1 MIAQGMATLL
11 RRDKVIGMP
20 ISAVTRRAVSSAL
33 ASSAAASRSMADAR
47 SAPPRSGHTPESKAC
62 LAAATATSTSRETID
77 GTAPATSSVGGLT
90 IVITSLDPEP
100 TRRPPAYEPRYSSTA
115 GPFPENSGQ
124 LRPEFTMKVHVNLV
138 ARRIICQISAGR
150 AHNRPPP
157 CDLSQQVNKRS
168 QVQFV
173 VSDKVGNACKKYD
186 RAMAIPDW
194 PAGQDATA
202 KASSRLDRENAA
214 LRELVTVYRYLSGLA
229 LQDAD
234 LAGVVQL
241 ISDRMTATVA
251 VVTQLMDVLTAAAP
265 GVTGDKAAAAVR
277 EHVVHPRLGQVL
289 RASRLSQRALRLP
302 NVGGTPAIIVAPIMV
317 GDEVPSYLI
326 TIDPADNL
334 FGEDMS
340 LLVTE
345 HAATICGVI
354 LGRERVVAAAARRVR
369 DDLVEGL
376 LLGRGRDHA
385 DTGRWAA
392 HLGYDPAR
400 DHNVMAVAF
409 DLPAPPAASPAD
421 LTAQRQRIWE
431 SIEHFVA
438 TRAPDA
444 IVSARESE
452 VVIVAAA
459 PDEPGP
465 AALDARRLAHACLAR
480 LAELF
485 PAAKVVIGI
494 GGPCRDPREVARS
507 YAQAQRTTATL
518 RRLGRQG
525 TVSAFADLGELRSF
539 AADVLGKLAVHEQEH
554 KSEYLTTLACYF
566 RENNSPQ
573 RASRILHVHPN
584 TVAYRVKRIEEITGL
599 RLDNYTD
606 RLIAQ
611 VALEILDALGEEP

>member
-1 MIAQGMATLL
+1 MAVPNWSPVLPGD
-11 RRDKVIGMP
+11 RPDH
-20 ISAVTRRAVSSAL
+20 A
-33 ASSAAASRSMADAR
+33 
-47 SAPPRSGHTPESKAC
+47 E
-62 LAAATATSTSRETID
+62 
-77 GTAPATSSVGGLT
+77 APA
-90 IVITSLDPEP
+90 
-100 TRRPPAYEPRYSSTA
+100 R
-115 GPFPENSGQ
+115 
-124 LRPEFTMKVHVNLV
+124 H
-138 ARRIICQISAGR
+138 
-150 AHNRPPP
+150 
-157 CDLSQQVNKRS
+157 
-168 QVQFV
+168 
-173 VSDKVGNACKKYD
+173 
-186 RAMAIPDW
+186 
-194 PAGQDATA
+194 
-202 KASSRLDRENAA
+202 LDRENAA

-234 LAGVVQL
+234 LAGVVRL
-241 ISDRMTATVA
+241 ISDRTCATVA
-251 VVTQLMDVLTAAAP
+251 VLTQLMDVLTAAAP
-265 GVTGDKAAAAVR
+265 GVSAEKATADVR
-277 EHVVHPRLGQVL
+277 EHLIHPRLGQVL

-302 NVGGTPAIIVAPIMV
+302 KVGGMPAVIVAPVMV
-317 GDEVPSYLI
+317 GDEVPSYLV

-376 LLGRGRDHA
+376 LLGRGRDNA
-385 DTGRWAA
+385 DASRWAA

-400 DHNVMAVAF
+400 DHNVLAIAF
-409 DLPAPPAASPAD
+409 ELPVHNGAAGPGDTA
-421 LTAQRQRIWE
+421 AQRQRIWE

-438 TRAPDA
+438 TRTPEA

-452 VVIVAAA
+452 VVVVTTT
-459 PDEPGP
+459 PETPNGP
-465 AALDARRLAHACLAR
+465 AMDARQLAAACLAR

-494 GGPCRDPREVARS
+494 GGTCRDPGEIARS
-507 YAQAQRTTATL
+507 YAQAQRTTQTL
-518 RRLGRQG
+518 QRLGRSG
-525 TVSAFADLGELRSF
+525 TASAFSDLGILRLLLQVPDLAELRSF
-539 AADVLGKLAVHEQEH
+539 AADVLGKLSMHEHEH

-599 RLDNYTD
+599 RLDNYSD

-611 VALEILDALGEEP
+611 VALEILDSLGDES

>member
-1 MIAQGMATLL
+1 MALPDWSPVL
-11 RRDKVIGMP
+11 SP
-20 ISAVTRRAVSSAL
+20 
-33 ASSAAASRSMADAR
+33 
-47 SAPPRSGHTPESKAC
+47 
-62 LAAATATSTSRETID
+62 
-77 GTAPATSSVGGLT
+77 
-90 IVITSLDPEP
+90 
-100 TRRPPAYEPRYSSTA
+100 
-115 GPFPENSGQ
+115 SGQ
-124 LRPEFTMKVHVNLV
+124 SPETNT
-138 ARRIICQISAGR
+138 
-150 AHNRPPP
+150 
-157 CDLSQQVNKRS
+157 D
-168 QVQFV
+168 
-173 VSDKVGNACKKYD
+173 
-186 RAMAIPDW
+186 
-194 PAGQDATA
+194 
-202 KASSRLDRENAA
+202 RLDRENAA

-241 ISDRMTATVA
+241 ISDRMSATVA

-265 GVTGDKAAAAVR
+265 GMSADKATATVR

-289 RASRLSQRALRLP
+289 RASRLSQRPLRLP
-302 NVGGTPAIIVAPIMV
+302 NVGGTPAIIVAPILV

-385 DTGRWAA
+385 DTSRWAA

-409 DLPAPPAASPAD
+409 DLPVPPAASPAD

-431 SIEHFVA
+431 SIEYFVG

-465 AALDARRLAHACLAR
+465 AAMDARRLAHACLAR

-494 GGPCRDPREVARS
+494 GGSCRDPREVARS
-507 YAQAQRTTATL
+507 YAQAQRT
-518 RRLGRQG
+518 GRSTG
-525 TVSAFADLGELRSF
+525 PGSGSPARPRTSVSARSWWPARSRPRSPHRS
-539 AADVLGKLAVHEQEH
+539 AAGSARPNAPR
-554 KSEYLTTLACYF
+554 S
-566 RENNSPQ
+566 S
-573 RASRILHVHPN
+573 ASRSRPCSPAKAS
-584 TVAYRVKRIEEITGL
+584 TCSSWRRSATSTSWSRRSPPSP
-599 RLDNYTD
+599 
-606 RLIAQ
+606 A
-611 VALEILDALGEEP
+611 

>member
-1 MIAQGMATLL
+1 
-11 RRDKVIGMP
+11 
-20 ISAVTRRAVSSAL
+20 
-33 ASSAAASRSMADAR
+33 
-47 SAPPRSGHTPESKAC
+47 
-62 LAAATATSTSRETID
+62 
-77 GTAPATSSVGGLT
+77 
-90 IVITSLDPEP
+90 
-100 TRRPPAYEPRYSSTA
+100 
-115 GPFPENSGQ
+115 
-124 LRPEFTMKVHVNLV
+124 
-138 ARRIICQISAGR
+138 
-150 AHNRPPP
+150 
-157 CDLSQQVNKRS
+157 
-168 QVQFV
+168 
-173 VSDKVGNACKKYD
+173 
-186 RAMAIPDW
+186 MAIPDW

-376 LLGRGRDHA
+376 LLGRGRDQS

-409 DLPAPPAASPAD
+409 DLPDPKTPAASHIDVA
-421 LTAQRQRIWE
+421 AQRQRVAE

-452 VVIVAAA
+452 VVIVTAA
-459 PDEPGP
+459 PHEPGP
-465 AALDARRLAHACLAR
+465 AAMDARRLAHACLAR

-485 PAAKVVIGI
+485 PAARVVIGI

-507 YAQAQRTTATL
+507 YAQAQRTTQTL
-518 RRLGRQG
+518 KRLGRAG
-525 TVSAFADLGELRSF
+525 TVSAFGDLGILRLLLQVPDLAELRSF

>member
-1 MIAQGMATLL
+1 MAL
-11 RRDKVIGMP
+11 
-20 ISAVTRRAVSSAL
+20 
-33 ASSAAASRSMADAR
+33 
-47 SAPPRSGHTPESKAC
+47 
-62 LAAATATSTSRETID
+62 
-77 GTAPATSSVGGLT
+77 
-90 IVITSLDPEP
+90 
-100 TRRPPAYEPRYSSTA
+100 
-115 GPFPENSGQ
+115 
-124 LRPEFTMKVHVNLV
+124 
-138 ARRIICQISAGR
+138 
-150 AHNRPPP
+150 
-157 CDLSQQVNKRS
+157 
-168 QVQFV
+168 
-173 VSDKVGNACKKYD
+173 
-186 RAMAIPDW
+186 PDW
-194 PAGQDATA
+194 SPVLGGGSGTPADPDGAA
-202 KASSRLDRENAA
+202 GSRLDRENAA

-265 GVTGDKAAAAVR
+265 GVTADKAAAAVR

-302 NVGGTPAIIVAPIMV
+302 NVGGTPAIIVAPILV

-326 TIDPADNL
+326 TIDPAEGI

-376 LLGRGRDHA
+376 LLGRGRDQS
-385 DTGRWAA
+385 DTSRWAA
-392 HLGYDPAR
+392 HLGYDPDR
-400 DHNVMAVAF
+400 DHNVMAIAF
-409 DLPAPPAASPAD
+409 DLPAPGLAPGSHGDTDPR
-421 LTAQRQRIWE
+421 TAQRQRIWE

-452 VVIVAAA
+452 VVIVTAA
-459 PDEPGP
+459 PDGQGP
-465 AALDARRLAHACLAR
+465 AAMDARRLANACLAR

-494 GGPCRDPREVARS
+494 GGTCRDPRDVARS
-507 YAQAQRTTATL
+507 YAQAQRTTQTL
-518 RRLGRQG
+518 RRLGRAG
-525 TVSAFADLGELRSF
+525 TVSAFGDLGILRLLLQVPDLAELRSF
-539 AADVLGKLAVHEQEH
+539 ATDVLGKLSMHEQEH

>member
-1 MIAQGMATLL
+1 MA
-11 RRDKVIGMP
+11 VPIGP
-20 ISAVTRRAVSSAL
+20 NL
-33 ASSAAASRSMADAR
+33 DHRS
-47 SAPPRSGHTPESKAC
+47 
-62 LAAATATSTSRETID
+62 L
-77 GTAPATSSVGGLT
+77 
-90 IVITSLDPEP
+90 
-100 TRRPPAYEPRYSSTA
+100 
-115 GPFPENSGQ
+115 NQ
-124 LRPEFTMKVHVNLV
+124 
-138 ARRIICQISAGR
+138 
-150 AHNRPPP
+150 
-157 CDLSQQVNKRS
+157 
-168 QVQFV
+168 
-173 VSDKVGNACKKYD
+173 
-186 RAMAIPDW
+186 
-194 PAGQDATA
+194 
-202 KASSRLDRENAA
+202 ENAA

-234 LAGVVQL
+234 LAGVVRL
-241 ISDRMTATVA
+241 ISDRTSATVA
-251 VVTQLMDVLTAAAP
+251 VLTQLMDVLTAAAP
-265 GVTGDKAAAAVR
+265 GVSPEKAAADVR
-277 EHVVHPRLGQVL
+277 EHMVHPRLGQVL

-302 NVGGTPAIIVAPIMV
+302 KVGGMPAIIVAPILV

-326 TIDPADNL
+326 TVDPADNL

-385 DTGRWAA
+385 DASRWAA

-400 DHNVMAVAF
+400 DHNVMAIAF
-409 DLPAPPAASPAD
+409 DLPAPGQAPPGAGTD
-421 LTAQRQRIWE
+421 ETAQRQRIWE
-431 SIEHFVA
+431 SIEHFIG

-452 VVIVAAA
+452 VVVVVTADSIPSGPSSPSSPSA
-459 PDEPGP
+459 PKGP
-465 AALDARRLAHACLAR
+465 ALDARQLATACLAR

-485 PAAKVVIGI
+485 PTAKVVIGI
-494 GGPCRDPREVARS
+494 GGICRDPGEIARS
-507 YAQAQRTTATL
+507 YAQAQRTTQTL
-518 RRLGRQG
+518 QRLGRSG
-525 TVSAFADLGELRSF
+525 VKGAAGSISAFGDLGILRLLLQVPELAELRSF
-539 AADVLGKLAVHEQEH
+539 AADVLGKLSMHEHEH

-599 RLDNYTD
+599 RLDNYSD

-611 VALEILDALGEEP
+611 VALEILDSLGEEA

>member
-1 MIAQGMATLL
+1 MALPDWSPVLSPTGSPLA
-11 RRDKVIGMP
+11 RDAK
-20 ISAVTRRAVSSAL
+20 
-33 ASSAAASRSMADAR
+33 DAR
-47 SAPPRSGHTPESKAC
+47 DAQD
-62 LAAATATSTSRETID
+62 TS
-77 GTAPATSSVGGLT
+77 
-90 IVITSLDPEP
+90 DP
-100 TRRPPAYEPRYSSTA
+100 
-115 GPFPENSGQ
+115 G
-124 LRPEFTMKVHVNLV
+124 
-138 ARRIICQISAGR
+138 
-150 AHNRPPP
+150 
-157 CDLSQQVNKRS
+157 
-168 QVQFV
+168 
-173 VSDKVGNACKKYD
+173 
-186 RAMAIPDW
+186 
-194 PAGQDATA
+194 
-202 KASSRLDRENAA
+202 SRLDRENAA

-265 GVTGDKAAAAVR
+265 GVSADKAAVAVR

-302 NVGGTPAIIVAPIMV
+302 NVGGTPAIIVAPILV

-326 TIDPADNL
+326 TIDPADNI

-376 LLGRGRDHA
+376 LLGRGRDQS
-385 DTGRWAA
+385 DTSRWAA

-409 DLPAPPAASPAD
+409 DLPAPTAD
-421 LTAQRQRIWE
+421 HTDTAAQRQRIWE
-431 SIEHFVA
+431 SVEHFVA

-459 PDEPGP
+459 PGEHGP
-465 AALDARRLAHACLAR
+465 AAMDARRLAHACLAR

-485 PAAKVVIGI
+485 PAARVVIGI
-494 GGPCRDPREVARS
+494 GGTCRDPREVARS
-507 YAQAQRTTATL
+507 YAQAQRTTQTL
-518 RRLGRQG
+518 RRLGRAG
-525 TVSAFADLGELRSF
+525 TVSAFGDLGILRLLLQVPDLAELRSF

>member
-1 MIAQGMATLL
+1 VV
-11 RRDKVIGMP
+11 RH
-20 ISAVTRRAVSSAL
+20 S
-33 ASSAAASRSMADAR
+33 DAR
-47 SAPPRSGHTPESKAC
+47 NAGTYDPVMAVPNWSPV
-62 LAAATATSTSRETID
+62 LA
-77 GTAPATSSVGGLT
+77 
-90 IVITSLDPEP
+90 
-100 TRRPPAYEPRYSSTA
+100 
-115 GPFPENSGQ
+115 
-124 LRPEFTMKVHVNLV
+124 
-138 ARRIICQISAGR
+138 AGR
-150 AHNRPPP
+150 ARA
-157 CDLSQQVNKRS
+157 
-168 QVQFV
+168 
-173 VSDKVGNACKKYD
+173 SDPGSAD
-186 RAMAIPDW
+186 IPD
-194 PAGQDATA
+194 PAAGPG
-202 KASSRLDRENAA
+202 SGSRHLDRENAA

-234 LAGVVQL
+234 LAGVVRL
-241 ISDRMTATVA
+241 ISDRTAATVA

-265 GVTGDKAAAAVR
+265 GVPEEKAAADVR
-277 EHVVHPRLGQVL
+277 EYVVHPRLGQVL

-302 NVGGTPAIIVAPIMV
+302 KVGGMPAIIVAPVLV

-326 TIDPADNL
+326 TIDPAENI

-376 LLGRGRDHA
+376 LLGRGRDSA
-385 DTGRWAA
+385 DADRWAA

-400 DHNVMAVAF
+400 DHNVVAISF
-409 DLPAPPAASPAD
+409 DLPAAPTPSRGDA
-421 LTAQRQRIWE
+421 TAQRQRIWE

-438 TRAPDA
+438 TRAPEA
-444 IVSARESE
+444 IVSARENE
-452 VVIVAAA
+452 VVVVTAA
-459 PDEPGP
+459 PM
-465 AALDARRLAHACLAR
+465 DARQLAAACLAR

-485 PAAKVVIGI
+485 PSAKVVIGI
-494 GGPCRDPREVARS
+494 GGTCRNPREVARS

-518 RRLGRQG
+518 RRLGRAG
-525 TVSAFADLGELRSF
+525 AVSAFGDLGVLRLLLQVPDLAELRSF
-539 AADVLGKLAVHEQEH
+539 AADVLGKLSMHEQEH
-554 KSEYLTTLACYF
+554 KSEYLATLACYF

-611 VALEILDALGEEP
+611 VALEILDALGDEP

>member
-1 MIAQGMATLL
+1 MA
-11 RRDKVIGMP
+11 VP
-20 ISAVTRRAVSSAL
+20 NWSPVL
-33 ASSAAASRSMADAR
+33 A
-47 SAPPRSGHTPESKAC
+47 
-62 LAAATATSTSRETID
+62 
-77 GTAPATSSVGGLT
+77 
-90 IVITSLDPEP
+90 
-100 TRRPPAYEPRYSSTA
+100 
-115 GPFPENSGQ
+115 
-124 LRPEFTMKVHVNLV
+124 
-138 ARRIICQISAGR
+138 AGR
-150 AHNRPPP
+150 A
-157 CDLSQQVNKRS
+157 
-168 QVQFV
+168 
-173 VSDKVGNACKKYD
+173 
-186 RAMAIPDW
+186 RANDPDNNETT
-194 PAGQDATA
+194 ATT
-202 KASSRLDRENAA
+202 RHLDRENAA

-234 LAGVVQL
+234 LAGVVRL
-241 ISDRMTATVA
+241 ISDRTAATVA

-265 GVTGDKAAAAVR
+265 GVSAEKAAESVR
-277 EHVVHPRLGQVL
+277 EYVVHPRLGQVL

-302 NVGGTPAIIVAPIMV
+302 KVGGMPAIIVAPVLV

-326 TIDPADNL
+326 TIDPAENI

-376 LLGRGRDHA
+376 LLGRGRDSA
-385 DTGRWAA
+385 DAGRWAA

-400 DHNVMAVAF
+400 DHNVVAIAF
-409 DLPAPPAASPAD
+409 DLPAGPLNAASRGD
-421 LTAQRQRIWE
+421 VTAQRQRIWE

-438 TRAPDA
+438 TRAPEA
-444 IVSARESE
+444 IVSARENE
-452 VVIVAAA
+452 VVVVTAAPMDARQLAAA
-459 PDEPGP
+459 G
-465 AALDARRLAHACLAR
+465 AAR

-485 PAAKVVIGI
+485 PSAKVVIGI
-494 GGPCRDPREVARS
+494 GGTCRDPREVARS

-518 RRLGRQG
+518 RRLGRAG
-525 TVSAFADLGELRSF
+525 AVSAFGDLGILRLLLQVPDLTELRSF
-539 AADVLGKLAVHEQEH
+539 ATDVLGKLSMHEQEH

-611 VALEILDALGEEP
+611 VALEILDALGDEP

>member
-1 MIAQGMATLL
+1 MLFVKYG
-11 RRDKVIGMP
+11 RRTDAIPMSGGNLV
-20 ISAVTRRAVSSAL
+20 VTSPGWWTTGRGCGLWFHHNDAL
-33 ASSAAASRSMADAR
+33 AARAYDPAMAVPNWSPVLADDRSRPA
-47 SAPPRSGHTPESKAC
+47 
-62 LAAATATSTSRETID
+62 
-77 GTAPATSSVGGLT
+77 APA
-90 IVITSLDPEP
+90 
-100 TRRPPAYEPRYSSTA
+100 PAR
-115 GPFPENSGQ
+115 N
-124 LRPEFTMKVHVNLV
+124 
-138 ARRIICQISAGR
+138 
-150 AHNRPPP
+150 
-157 CDLSQQVNKRS
+157 
-168 QVQFV
+168 
-173 VSDKVGNACKKYD
+173 
-186 RAMAIPDW
+186 
-194 PAGQDATA
+194 
-202 KASSRLDRENAA
+202 LDRENAV

-234 LAGVVQL
+234 LAGVVRL
-241 ISDRMTATVA
+241 ISDRTAATVA
-251 VVTQLMDVLTAAAP
+251 VLTQLMDVLTAAAP
-265 GVTGDKAAAAVR
+265 GVTAEKAAADVR
-277 EHVVHPRLGQVL
+277 EHMVHPRLGQVL

-302 NVGGTPAIIVAPIMV
+302 KVGGMPAIIVAPVLV
-317 GDEVPSYLI
+317 GDEVPSYLV
-326 TIDPADNL
+326 TIDPAENL

-376 LLGRGRDHA
+376 LLGRARDNA
-385 DTGRWAA
+385 DAGRWAA

-400 DHNVMAVAF
+400 DHNVMAIAF
-409 DLPAPPAASPAD
+409 DLPASPDAP
-421 LTAQRQRIWE
+421 AQRQRIWE

-438 TRAPDA
+438 TRAPEA

-452 VVIVAAA
+452 VVVVTTA
-459 PDEPGP
+459 PNEGAPM
-465 AALDARRLAHACLAR
+465 DARQLAAACLAR

-494 GGPCRDPREVARS
+494 GGTCRDPRDVARS
-507 YAQAQRTTATL
+507 YAQAQRTTQTL
-518 RRLGRQG
+518 QRLGRSG
-525 TVSAFADLGELRSF
+525 AVSAFGDLGILRLLLQVPDLAELRSF
-539 AADVLGKLAVHEQEH
+539 AADVLGKLSMHEHEH

-611 VALEILDALGEEP
+611 VALEILDSLGDEP

>member
-1 MIAQGMATLL
+1 MIATMAMPDWSPVMASGPHAGDE
-11 RRDKVIGMP
+11 RD
-20 ISAVTRRAVSSAL
+20 A
-33 ASSAAASRSMADAR
+33 
-47 SAPPRSGHTPESKAC
+47 
-62 LAAATATSTSRETID
+62 
-77 GTAPATSSVGGLT
+77 
-90 IVITSLDPEP
+90 
-100 TRRPPAYEPRYSSTA
+100 A
-115 GPFPENSGQ
+115 GP
-124 LRPEFTMKVHVNLV
+124 
-138 ARRIICQISAGR
+138 AR
-150 AHNRPPP
+150 
-157 CDLSQQVNKRS
+157 D
-168 QVQFV
+168 
-173 VSDKVGNACKKYD
+173 
-186 RAMAIPDW
+186 
-194 PAGQDATA
+194 
-202 KASSRLDRENAA
+202 RLDRENAA

-265 GVTGDKAAAAVR
+265 GVTGEKAAAAVR

-302 NVGGTPAIIVAPIMV
+302 NVGGSPAIIVAPILV

-376 LLGRGRDHA
+376 LLGRGRDAA

-400 DHNVMAVAF
+400 DHNVMAIAF
-409 DLPAPPAASPAD
+409 DLPAPSAGGHASALAADAAG
-421 LTAQRQRIWE
+421 TAAQRQRIGE

-452 VVIVAAA
+452 AVIVSAA
-459 PDEPGP
+459 PDEQGP
-465 AALDARRLAHACLAR
+465 AAMDARRLANACLAR

-485 PAAKVVIGI
+485 PAARVVIGI
-494 GGPCRDPREVARS
+494 GGVCRDPREVARS
-507 YAQAQRTTATL
+507 YAQAQRTTHTL
-518 RRLGRQG
+518 KRLGRAG
-525 TVSAFADLGELRSF
+525 TVSAFGDLGILRLLLQVPDLAELRSF

>member
-1 MIAQGMATLL
+1 MSSHRDVPPLRAYDSDMAVPNWSPVLPG
-11 RRDKVIGMP
+11 DHP
-20 ISAVTRRAVSSAL
+20 DHA
-33 ASSAAASRSMADAR
+33 
-47 SAPPRSGHTPESKAC
+47 E
-62 LAAATATSTSRETID
+62 
-77 GTAPATSSVGGLT
+77 APA
-90 IVITSLDPEP
+90 
-100 TRRPPAYEPRYSSTA
+100 R
-115 GPFPENSGQ
+115 
-124 LRPEFTMKVHVNLV
+124 H
-138 ARRIICQISAGR
+138 
-150 AHNRPPP
+150 
-157 CDLSQQVNKRS
+157 
-168 QVQFV
+168 
-173 VSDKVGNACKKYD
+173 
-186 RAMAIPDW
+186 
-194 PAGQDATA
+194 
-202 KASSRLDRENAA
+202 LDRENAA

-234 LAGVVQL
+234 LAGVVRL
-241 ISDRMTATVA
+241 ISDRTSATVA
-251 VVTQLMDVLTAAAP
+251 VLTQLMDVLTAAAP
-265 GVTGDKAAAAVR
+265 GVSAEKATADVR
-277 EHVVHPRLGQVL
+277 EHLIHPRLGQVL

-302 NVGGTPAIIVAPIMV
+302 KVGGMPAVIVAPVMV

-376 LLGRGRDHA
+376 LLGRGRDNA
-385 DTGRWAA
+385 DASRWAA

-400 DHNVMAVAF
+400 DHKVVAIAF
-409 DLPAPPAASPAD
+409 ELPAAGPAYNGAAGPGAPHPGD
-421 LTAQRQRIWE
+421 DAVLRQRIWE
-431 SIEHFVA
+431 SIEHFVT
-438 TRAPDA
+438 TRAPEA

-452 VVIVAAA
+452 VVVVTTTPEA
-459 PDEPGP
+459 PNGP
-465 AALDARRLAHACLAR
+465 VMDARQLAAACLAR

-494 GGPCRDPREVARS
+494 GGTCRDPGEIARS
-507 YAQAQRTTATL
+507 YAQAQRTTQTL
-518 RRLGRQG
+518 QRLGCAG
-525 TVSAFADLGELRSF
+525 TVSAFSDLGILRLLLQVPDLAELRSF
-539 AADVLGKLAVHEQEH
+539 AADVLGKLSMHEHEH

-599 RLDNYTD
+599 RLDNYSD

-611 VALEILDALGEEP
+611 VALEILDSLGDEP

>member
-1 MIAQGMATLL
+1 MAQPDWSPVLPPGGRSPET
-11 RRDKVIGMP
+11 D
-20 ISAVTRRAVSSAL
+20 SADHSV
-33 ASSAAASRSMADAR
+33 
-47 SAPPRSGHTPESKAC
+47 GHTA
-62 LAAATATSTSRETID
+62 D
-77 GTAPATSSVGGLT
+77 
-90 IVITSLDPEP
+90 
-100 TRRPPAYEPRYSSTA
+100 
-115 GPFPENSGQ
+115 
-124 LRPEFTMKVHVNLV
+124 
-138 ARRIICQISAGR
+138 
-150 AHNRPPP
+150 HN
-157 CDLSQQVNKRS
+157 
-168 QVQFV
+168 
-173 VSDKVGNACKKYD
+173 G
-186 RAMAIPDW
+186 
-194 PAGQDATA
+194 
-202 KASSRLDRENAA
+202 RLDRENAA

-265 GVTGDKAAAAVR
+265 GVSAEKAAAAVR

-289 RASRLSQRALRLP
+289 RASRLSQRPLRLP
-302 NVGGTPAIIVAPIMV
+302 NVGGTPAIIVAPILV

-376 LLGRGRDHA
+376 LLGRGRDQA
-385 DTGRWAA
+385 DTSRWAA

-400 DHNVMAVAF
+400 DHNVMAICFDFPGAPDPKTPPDPKTTSATSHIDVA
-409 DLPAPPAASPAD
+409 
-421 LTAQRQRIWE
+421 AQRSRIAE
-431 SIEHFVA
+431 SVEHFVA

-452 VVIVAAA
+452 VVIVTVA
-459 PDEPGP
+459 PEEPGP
-465 AALDARRLAHACLAR
+465 GAMDARRLAHACLAR

-507 YAQAQRTTATL
+507 YAQAQRTTQTL
-518 RRLGRQG
+518 KRLGRAG
-525 TVSAFADLGELRSF
+525 TVSAFGDLGILRLLLQVPDLAELRSF

-611 VALEILDALGEEP
+611 VALEIFDALGEEP

>member
-1 MIAQGMATLL
+1 MIA
-11 RRDKVIGMP
+11 
-20 ISAVTRRAVSSAL
+20 
-33 ASSAAASRSMADAR
+33 SMA
-47 SAPPRSGHTPESKAC
+47 
-62 LAAATATSTSRETID
+62 L
-77 GTAPATSSVGGLT
+77 
-90 IVITSLDPEP
+90 
-100 TRRPPAYEPRYSSTA
+100 
-115 GPFPENSGQ
+115 
-124 LRPEFTMKVHVNLV
+124 
-138 ARRIICQISAGR
+138 
-150 AHNRPPP
+150 
-157 CDLSQQVNKRS
+157 
-168 QVQFV
+168 
-173 VSDKVGNACKKYD
+173 
-186 RAMAIPDW
+186 PDW
-194 PAGQDATA
+194 SPVLSPTGPRDERDERGAGQAGDEGAA
-202 KASSRLDRENAA
+202 EGSRLDRENAA

-251 VVTQLMDVLTAAAP
+251 VVTQLMDVLTAASP
-265 GVTGDKAAAAVR
+265 GVSAEKAAVAVR

-289 RASRLSQRALRLP
+289 RASRLSQRPLRLP
-302 NVGGTPAIIVAPIMV
+302 NVGGTPAIIVAPILV

-326 TIDPADNL
+326 TIDPADII

-376 LLGRGRDHA
+376 LLGRGRDQA

-409 DLPAPPAASPAD
+409 DLPAPAASSASAGD
-421 LTAQRQRIWE
+421 AAAQRQRIWE

-444 IVSARESE
+444 IISARESE

-465 AALDARRLAHACLAR
+465 AAMDARRLAHACLAR

-485 PAAKVVIGI
+485 PAARVVIGI
-494 GGPCRDPREVARS
+494 GGTCRDPREVARS

-518 RRLGRQG
+518 KRLGRAG
-525 TVSAFADLGELRSF
+525 TVSAFGDLGVLRLLLQVPDLAELRSF